1 MKTIHGLD
9 EYSVSQIVEHFP
21 MDMLAKIS
29 ERDLIEIKIFGA
41 YLGPDC
47 GETQILGLELCSLRL
62 QNGGGL

>member
-1 MKTIHGLD
+1 
-9 EYSVSQIVEHFP
+9 